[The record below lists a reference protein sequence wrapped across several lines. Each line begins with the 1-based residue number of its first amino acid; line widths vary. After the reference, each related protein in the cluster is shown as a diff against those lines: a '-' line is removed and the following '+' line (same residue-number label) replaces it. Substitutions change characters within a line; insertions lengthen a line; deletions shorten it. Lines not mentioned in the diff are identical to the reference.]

1 MRNIC
6 LYIAYDGT
14 HYSGWQKQHHTKTIQ
29 GEIEASLKRFT
40 LEDIS
45 LHGAG
50 RTDAGVHADEMT
62 ANFQFVSRLSCAD
75 IHRALNSM
83 LGDDIRILEVKE
95 MPLDFHARF
104 SAKGKEYHYTL
115 FTGPIMPPTKRLY
128 LLHQSKSFNSEPVQ
142 ECLKMLVGTHD
153 FSSFENTGTR
163 DKTRTDGKGAVR
175 TLSVAQYIQIDESTF
190 RFIFIGEGFLR
201 NMVRNMVGSLLE
213 VGRGKQSV
221 EWFSAA
227 FMTQDRN
234 AAGPTAPAHG
244 LKLLKVIY

>member
-29 GEIEASLKRFT
+29 GEIEACLKKLT
-40 LEDIS
+40 LQDIC

-62 ANFQFVSRLSCAD
+62 AHFKLDSRLSCND
-75 IHRALNSM
+75 IQRALNSM
-83 LGDDIRILEVKE
+83 LAEDIRILDIKE
-95 MPLDFHARF
+95 MPIDFHARF
-104 SAKGKEYHYTL
+104 WAKGKEYHYTL
-115 FTGPIMPPTKRLY
+115 FTGPIMAPTKRLY
-128 LLHQSKSFNSEPVQ
+128 MLHQSKPFTAEPVH
-142 ECLKMLVGTHD
+142 ECLRLLVGTHD

-175 TLSVAQYIQIDESTF
+175 TLHVARYIQIDENTF
-190 RFIFIGEGFLR
+190 QFIFIGEGFLR
-201 NMVRNMVGSLLE
+201 NMVRNIVGSLLE
-213 VGRGKQSV
+213 VGRGKQNV
-221 EWFSAA
+221 AWFENVFKA
-227 FMTQDRN
+227 QDRN
-234 AAGPTAPAHG
+234 VAGPTAPAHG

>member
-14 HYSGWQKQHHTKTIQ
+14 HYSGWQKQHHTSTIQ
-29 GEIEASLKRFT
+29 GEIEACLKRFT
-40 LEDIS
+40 LKDIP

-62 ANFQFVSRLSCAD
+62 AHFQLDSRLSCND
-75 IHRALNSM
+75 IQRALNSM
-83 LGDDIRILEVKE
+83 LADDIRILDAKE
-95 MPLDFHARF
+95 MPMDFHARF

-128 LLHQSKSFNSEPVQ
+128 MLHQSKSFNQDLVH
-142 ECLKMLVGTHD
+142 ECLKLLVGTHD

-175 TLSVAQYIQIDESTF
+175 TLNSARYIQIDKNTF
-190 RFIFIGEGFLR
+190 QFIFIGEGFLR

-221 EWFSAA
+221 EWFQTA
-227 FMTQDRN
+227 FTAQDRN

-244 LKLLKVIY
+244 LKLLKVLY